1 MKGYEYL
8 LRFLNNE
15 GFRKSDE
22 GNYFSFKF
30 EGNTDFVFKNE
41 SSFLQILLLLKADGY
56 SRVNMLEACNKLN
69 DDKFVVKFTVHDTTI
84 WCSYEFEPSDS
95 TSNDDFAMAITLLDK
110 ASDEFYEVLK
120 NM

>member
-30 EGNTDFVFKNE
+30 EGNTYLVFKNE

-56 SRVNMLEACNKLN
+56 SRVNMLEACNK
-69 DDKFVVKFTVHDTTI
+69 
-84 WCSYEFEPSDS
+84 
-95 TSNDDFAMAITLLDK
+95 
-110 ASDEFYEVLK
+110 
-120 NM
+120 